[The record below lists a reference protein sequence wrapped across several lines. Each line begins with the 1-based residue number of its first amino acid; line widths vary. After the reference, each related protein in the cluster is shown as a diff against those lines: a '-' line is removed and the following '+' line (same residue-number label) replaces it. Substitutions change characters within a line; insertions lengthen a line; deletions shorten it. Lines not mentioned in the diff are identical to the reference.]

1 MLFRSKIL
9 QITFYII
16 KYINSHVTN
25 LSNTNSNNS
34 TTAKTMIKYK
44 TFYSKIF
51 NSWEKLGPGLVT
63 GASDDDPSGIATY
76 SQAGAA
82 FGLLTLWTAI
92 IAFPLMA
99 SIQQMCARIGLVT
112 SQGLTGTLKKHYPKP
127 ILYVML
133 VFSFPAIV
141 MNIGAD
147 IAGMG
152 AVGNLLF
159 PNIDANFF
167 SVLFTIILLGLII
180 YLPYQKISAV
190 LKYLCIVML
199 VYFIVPFLYKQ
210 DFIEIIKATFIP
222 TIKFNKDFL
231 AIIVGILGTTISPYL
246 FFWQASVEVE
256 EMKNKRQHLIVNK
269 QFVHTMNQ
277 DVNLGMTISGLVM
290 YFIILTTGSVL
301 FKGGIH
307 QIDTVEQAAMA
318 LKPLAGDLA
327 YLLFAI
333 GVIGTGLIAIP
344 VLSGSISYIVTET
357 FGWDQGL
364 DKKFHEAKAFYVIIA
379 ISLILGLSLNYIG
392 ITPIQSLI
400 YTAILYG
407 LTAPVL
413 IVIILH
419 ISNNTKI
426 MGENVNDRKTNILG
440 FTALIIM
447 TVAAIALIYFQIIG
461 T

>member
-1 MLFRSKIL
+1 MTQKKSMLSKL
-9 QITFYII
+9 
-16 KYINSHVTN
+16 TN
-25 LSNTNSNNS
+25 NW
-34 TTAKTMIKYK
+34 K
-44 TFYSKIF
+44 KI
-51 NSWEKLGPGLVT
+51 GPGLVT

-82 FGLLTLWTAI
+82 FGLSTLWTAI

-99 SIQQMCARIGLVT
+99 AIQQMCARIGLVT
-112 SQGLTGTLKKHYPKP
+112 SQGLTGTLKKHYPRP
-127 ILYVML
+127 ILYLML
-133 VFSFPAIV
+133 LFSFPAII

-159 PNIDANFF
+159 PTIEANYF
-167 SVLFTIILLGLII
+167 SVVFTIILLGLII
-180 YLPYQKISAV
+180 YLPYQKIASV

-210 DFIEIIKATFIP
+210 DFVAIAKATFIP
-222 TIKFNKDFL
+222 TIKFDKNII

-256 EMKNKRQHLIVNK
+256 EMKNRKHLIVNK
-269 QFVHTMNQ
+269 KIIHDINQ
-277 DVNLGMTISGLVM
+277 DVDFGMTVSGFVM
-290 YFIILTTGSVL
+290 YFIILTTGTVL
-301 FKGGIH
+301 YNSGIH

-318 LKPLAGDLA
+318 LKPIAGNLA

-344 VLSGSISYIVTET
+344 VLSGSISYIFSET
-357 FGWDQGL
+357 FGWEQGL
-364 DKKFHEAKAFYVIIA
+364 DKKFHEAKGFYVIIA
-379 ISLILGLSLNYIG
+379 ISLILGLSMNYIG
-392 ITPIQSLI
+392 ISPIQSLI

-413 IVIILH
+413 IAIILH
-419 ISNNTKI
+419 ISNNKKI
-426 MGENVNDRKTNILG
+426 MGTNVNGKLSNFLG
-440 FTALIIM
+440 FSALIIM
-447 TVAAIALIYFQIIG
+447 SVAAIALLYIQFSE
-461 T
+461 

>member
-1 MLFRSKIL
+1 MSKKKSYLSRLVRSWK
-9 QITFYII
+9 
-16 KYINSHVTN
+16 
-25 LSNTNSNNS
+25 
-34 TTAKTMIKYK
+34 
-44 TFYSKIF
+44 
-51 NSWEKLGPGLVT
+51 KLGPGLVT

-82 FGLLTLWTAI
+82 YGLATLWTAI

-112 SQGLTGTLKKHYPKP
+112 SQGLTGTLKKYYPRP
-127 ILYVML
+127 VLYLML
-133 VFSFPAIV
+133 LFSFPAIV

-159 PNIDANFF
+159 PSVDANYF
-167 SVLFTIILLGLII
+167 SVVFTILLLGLII
-180 YLPYQKISAV
+180 YLPYQKIASV

-210 DFIEIIKATFIP
+210 DLAEIIKSTVIP
-222 TIKFNKDFL
+222 TIKFDKNFV
-231 AIIVGILGTTISPYL
+231 AILVGILGTTISPYL

-256 EMKNKRQHLIVNK
+256 EMKNKKTHLMVNK
-269 QFVHTMNQ
+269 KIIHEINQ
-277 DVNLGMTISGLVM
+277 DVDFGMTVSGFVM
-290 YFIILTTGSVL
+290 YFIILTTGTVL
-301 FKGGIH
+301 FNGGVH

-318 LKPLAGDLA
+318 LKPLAGNLA

-344 VLSGSISYIVTET
+344 VLSGSLSYIFTET
-357 FGWDQGL
+357 FGWEQGL
-364 DKKFHEAKAFYVIIA
+364 DKKFHEAKGFYVIIA
-379 ISLILGLSLNYIG
+379 ISLILGLSLNYVG

-413 IVIILH
+413 IAIILH
-419 ISNNTKI
+419 ISNNKKI
-426 MGENVNDRKTNILG
+426 MGDNVNGKISNILG

-447 TVAAIALIYFQIIG
+447 SVAAIILVCMQFIDM
-461 T
+461 